1 MTRDGKRMSKERL
14 TILVTSN
21 SKLDTR
27 SVTVSKSWVILG
39 VALGG
44 IGFALFSFVVFDYSQ
59 LLIKEA
65 RNKFLYIQNQELKA
79 QVKAFSEKM
88 EAVEVDLEKINR
100 FSRKLKAITSNEN
113 ENEEQQLELSLG
125 KPLIEERTPAALQD
139 PGGKAARSL
148 TKPKRK
154 GSWFP
159 VFKTAKKE
167 YSYLNP
173 LDKADLTLTFEKTS
187 SQAKKVERDL
197 TLLFERMSSQRDL
210 LSATPSIRPTGG
222 WVSSGF
228 GYRRDP
234 FTGRARLHKGM
245 DFGANRGTPVFAPAD
260 GVISFAGRE
269 GGYGKIVSIDHGYG
283 IVTRYAHNSRLLVK
297 TGQRIKRWDK
307 IAEVGSTGRS
317 SGPHLHYEVRLNGVP
332 VDPEK
337 YILTN

>member
-1 MTRDGKRMSKERL
+1 M
-14 TILVTSN
+14 ITSN
-21 SKLDTR
+21 SKLETR
-27 SVTVSKSWVILG
+27 SVTLSRSWLILG
-39 VALGG
+39 GVLTV
-44 IGFALFSFVVFDYSQ
+44 FAFTLFSFVVFDYSQ

-65 RNKFLYIQNQELKA
+65 RSKFLHIQNQNLKA

-88 EAVEVDLEKINR
+88 EAVEIDLEKINR
-100 FSRKLKAITSNEN
+100 YSRKLKAITSNGQEN
-113 ENEEQQLELSLG
+113 PDEQQLELTLG
-125 KPLIEERTPAALQD
+125 KPLIDERKPANIANL
-139 PGGKAARSL
+139 GKSMDSTASEDRS
-148 TKPKRK
+148 
-154 GSWFP
+154 GNWFP
-159 VFKTAKKE
+159 VFKTAGKE

-173 LDKADLTLTFEKTS
+173 IDKADLTLTFEKTS
-187 SQAKKVERDL
+187 TKVKKVERDL
-197 TLLFERMSSQRDL
+197 TLLFERMASQRDL
-210 LSATPSIRPTGG
+210 LGATPSVRPTGG

-245 DFGANRGTPVFAPAD
+245 DFGANRGTPVYAPAD
-260 GVISFAGRE
+260 GVVSFAGRE

-297 TGQRIKRWDK
+297 SGQRVKRWEK
-307 IAEVGSTGRS
+307 ISEVGSTGRS

>member
-1 MTRDGKRMSKERL
+1 MSKERL

-21 SKLDTR
+21 SKLSTR
-27 SVTVSKSWVILG
+27 SVTVAKSYLILAG
-39 VALGG
+39 VLCGV
-44 IGFALFSFVVFDYSQ
+44 FFTLLSFVIFDYSQ

-65 RNKFLYIQNQELKA
+65 RNKFLYVQNQELKT

-100 FSRKLKAITSNEN
+100 FSRKLKAITSTGN

-125 KPLIEERTPAALQD
+125 KPLIEERNPAALQD
-139 PGGKAARSL
+139 NSLKAVDKLVDKTQRND
-148 TKPKRK
+148 
-154 GSWFP
+154 SWFP
-159 VFKTAKKE
+159 VFKTAQKE

-173 LDKADLTLTFEKTS
+173 LDRADLTLTFEKTS
-187 SQAKKVERDL
+187 VQVKKVERDL
-197 TLLFERMSSQRDL
+197 TLLFERIASQRDF

-234 FTGRARLHKGM
+234 FTGRSKFHKGM

-260 GVISFAGRE
+260 GVVSFAGRE

-297 TGQRIKRWDK
+297 TGQRISRWEK